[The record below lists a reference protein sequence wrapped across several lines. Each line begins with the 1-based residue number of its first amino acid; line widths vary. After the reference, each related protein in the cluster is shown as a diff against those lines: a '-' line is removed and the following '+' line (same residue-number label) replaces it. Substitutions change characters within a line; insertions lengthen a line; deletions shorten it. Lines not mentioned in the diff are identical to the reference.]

1 MEKWELLKLGR
12 VYITTFTPQGRNVQD
27 LKDFLRFRDA
37 RPKAVMPTT
46 EELMDSAIV
55 PLLIDGWEPMESV
68 VDRDGA
74 LYYYLFRRK
83 V

>member
-12 VYITTFTPQGRNVQD
+12 MNIVTFSPQGRNVQD

-37 RPKAVMPTT
+37 RPKASFPTV

-55 PLLIDGWEPMESV
+55 PLLMDGWEPMESV
-68 VDRDGA
+68 VDKEGA
-74 LYYYLFRRK
+74 LYFYLFRRK